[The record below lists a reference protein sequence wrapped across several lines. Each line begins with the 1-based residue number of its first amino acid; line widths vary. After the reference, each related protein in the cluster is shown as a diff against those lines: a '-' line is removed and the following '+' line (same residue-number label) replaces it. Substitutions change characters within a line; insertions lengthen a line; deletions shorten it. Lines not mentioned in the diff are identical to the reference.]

1 MHDTFLCPC
10 GDERKKSSISDSFW
24 DKSWA
29 PPLFILIW
37 FLLFLWDC
45 GTSSRQSYLPRCI
58 LFTPFPGGAVIT
70 AGKQVPEPQEAV
82 GVVPPGTVQG
92 MHRSALLSSSDEQWQ
107 ACKLIV
113 WITGTAR
120 AAVTRFTG
128 QICHERASVS
138 SLTDAWVWTAA
149 SSGRKKPTNLSSP
162 VVPSAGKEPMS
173 AWGKGRKRPH
183 YLDSQLWF
191 STGWTCTTWVGSWRL
206 QKTLGAL
213 AEYGKAAIVLK
224 SLPVPGNAG

>member
-1 MHDTFLCPC
+1 MAPHPGRVISPGASSSPHFLVELWLLQ
-10 GDERKKSSISDSFW
+10 GNKSQSHRR
-24 DKSWA
+24 
-29 PPLFILIW
+29 
-37 FLLFLWDC
+37 LLESC
-45 GTSSRQSYLPRCI
+45 
-58 LFTPFPGGAVIT
+58 
-70 AGKQVPEPQEAV
+70 
-82 GVVPPGTVQG
+82 PPGTVQG